1 MFRRPARQRGLKL
14 QMGQRIKVNTQ
25 SYKVAAT
32 AQDTQDC
39 RRKLSSKHSI
49 FSHIIVAGAFE
60 GNPPLHWCPDRC
72 IYLTKLQDV
81 ACKETQQPKPDMTPI
96 CLYILACYTYYL
108 HVSDMIRIDTYY
120 IVACIRKPNCHM
132 AEAVKIR
139 FTGQGYLER
148 KVCDEDTLHDWGCM
162 SNTALKLPHSCSTLR
177 SRIRARCQHLHQSR
191 PHSQLACQPEETPG
205 HLRTR
210 SVASACALQCCAAW
224 PWRPRPDPEAT
235 NA

>member
-39 RRKLSSKHSI
+39 RSKLSSKHSI

-96 CLYILACYTYYL
+96 CLYILACYIL
-108 HVSDMIRIDTYY
+108 F
-120 IVACIRKPNCHM
+120 ACIR
-132 AEAVKIR
+132 
-139 FTGQGYLER
+139 Y
-148 KVCDEDTLHDWGCM
+148 DTHRYVLYSSMHSETKLSHGRGCQ
-162 SNTALKLPHSCSTLR
+162 NQ
-177 SRIRARCQHLHQSR
+177 IYWARLS
-191 PHSQLACQPEETPG
+191 
-205 HLRTR
+205 
-210 SVASACALQCCAAW
+210 
-224 PWRPRPDPEAT
+224 
-235 NA
+235 